1 MNEFKDMVGRE
12 VELIDGKKVTIANFK
27 EINGTTIF
35 TSTDGEIFSED
46 GVNWYIK
53 VTPQYLLFT
62 VLEKHEIVWKDEWDG
77 EKYTAIYEEFMSEL
91 ERCGYIEVASNDEQK

>member
-46 GVNWYIK
+46 DVNWYIK

-62 VLEKHEIVWKDEWDG
+62 VLEKHEIVWKDEWDC
-77 EKYTAIYEEFMSEL
+77 EKYTAIFEDFMSEM
-91 ERCGYIEVASNDEQK
+91 ERCGYIAKTDGDDE